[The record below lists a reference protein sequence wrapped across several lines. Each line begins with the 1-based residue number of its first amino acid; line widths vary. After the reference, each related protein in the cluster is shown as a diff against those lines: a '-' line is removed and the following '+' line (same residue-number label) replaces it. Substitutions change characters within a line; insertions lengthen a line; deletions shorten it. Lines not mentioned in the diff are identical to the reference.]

1 VDYLATV
8 VYYPYA
14 RCRTIILTGMLL
26 SSLPVSAQFL
36 MDMLDT
42 TKAAGRGLVSMY
54 RRFDHLRVSGY
65 IQAQYQRATSEGAD
79 GYSGGDFSDFS
90 DNRFMLRRGRIRF
103 DYARYDEL
111 NRPRL
116 QFVFQFD
123 GTERGVFIR
132 DFWGR
137 VWDRRSGMLS
147 LTTGMFAR
155 PFGYEVNLSSA
166 DREAPERGRMSQILM
181 RTERDLGVMG
191 SLEPPGGKGLAGHIK
206 IDIGFFN
213 GQGLAASTDFDRYKD
228 VIGQIIVKPWKLS
241 PSMTLGGVFSILQG
255 RIRQFTPAAYRMA
268 ILPDGKPGFRPDT
281 RTSTTGAKLPRGYR
295 GMNLQWKWRSAKG
308 AATELR
314 AEWWRGV
321 QTGTRHSSETPG
333 NPYDLTGAP
342 QPFYVRDFQ
351 GGFLLFLQQLG
362 ISRHQLGVK
371 FDWYDPNRH
380 ARGGQIGRAGGE
392 LGPADVR
399 YATMGIGYNHYPNE
413 NLRLTVWY
421 DRVRNETTLLPDM
434 RNDLADDVLT
444 IRLQYRF

>member
-1 VDYLATV
+1 MTAT
-8 VYYPYA
+8 A
-14 RCRTIILTGMLL
+14 GKSLLGCLILLMAGRDLQ
-26 SSLPVSAQFL
+26 AQFL

-79 GYSGGDFSDFS
+79 GYSGGDFSEFS

-103 DYARYDEL
+103 DYARYDDL

-191 SLEPPGGKGLAGHIK
+191 SLEPPGGKGLAGHLK
-206 IDIGFFN
+206 IDFGIFN
-213 GQGLAASTDFDRYKD
+213 GQGLAASTDFDGYKD
-228 VIGQIIVKPWKLS
+228 LIGQIIVKPWKLS
-241 PSMTLGGVFSILQG
+241 PYMTLGGGISFLKG
-255 RIRQFTPAAYRMA
+255 GLRQFTPAAHRMA
-268 ILPDGKPGFRPDT
+268 MLPDGMPGFQSDT
-281 RTSTTGAKLPRGYR
+281 RTTTTGARLPRGYR
-295 GMNLQWKWRSAKG
+295 GMNLQWKWRAAEG

-314 AEWWRGV
+314 AEIWRGV
-321 QTGTRHSSETPG
+321 QTATRHSSETPG
-333 NPYDLTGAP
+333 NPFDLTGAP
-342 QPFYVRDFQ
+342 QPFYVREFQ

-362 ISRHQLGVK
+362 SDRHQLGLK
-371 FDWYDPNRH
+371 FDWYDPNR
-380 ARGGQIGRAGGE
+380 AVRGAQIGRAGAD
-392 LGPADVR
+392 LGLADLR
-399 YATMGIGYNHYPNE
+399 FATLGLGYNHYMSE
-413 NLRLTVWY
+413 NLRLTLWY
-421 DRVRNETTLLPDM
+421 DRVRNETSLLP
-434 RNDLADDVLT
+434 NLEADLPDDVLT
-444 IRLQYRF
+444 LRLQYRF